1 MDENP
6 KKKRPSSPI
15 VTRARKLLIL
25 ADDVMHIVVAVFLVI
40 AAFIMLGYA
49 ARNFL
54 EISVV
59 SILHVVNDVLLVLII
74 AEVLWTIIRYLR
86 REEFSLAPFLFIGI
100 ISSLRRILFID
111 AEMSMGTS
119 PRTFNENIIEL
130 GVHVGI
136 IFILVVAYLLVKK
149 AKTYER

>member
-1 MDENP
+1 MDEQ
-6 KKKRPSSPI
+6 KKKRSTSAA
-15 VTRARKLLIL
+15 VDRARKLLIV
-25 ADDVMHIVVAVFLVI
+25 ADDALHIVVAVFLVTG
-40 AAFIMLGYA
+40 AFIMLGYA
-49 ARNFL
+49 ARNFAD
-54 EISVV
+54 ISVV

-149 AKTYER
+149 AKAYEQ